1 MSTKRKVSFRA
12 LRILTYTILA
22 KAIID
27 AVMLACMLTGADGLL
42 VVAQAIG
49 FINIIACVMCLV
61 GIIGLSR
68 KFVSTF
74 RIMVLVLII
83 ACFTLL
89 MIVLEIRMIINKD
102 INTAFAVETI
112 ALVSFTAAR
121 LLIGAAF
128 LFLMRGFG
136 STLKEE
142 DEDALAAAAEK
153 LGIIYLCCNSAGAV
167 IRAFAVEKGGI
178 PLIAAAAIF
187 DFVGIAIEILMYRRA
202 YGAAFIIWRRRAFVA
217 ADGRT
222 ITV

>member
-42 VVAQAIG
+42 VISQVIG

-89 MIVLEIRMIINKD
+89 MIVLEIRMINKD

-136 STLKEE
+136 ETLKEE
-142 DEDALAAAAEK
+142 DERSLAVAAEK

-202 YGAAFIIWRRRAFVA
+202 YGAAYIIWRRRAFVA